1 MAEQVQGQFGYQRVQ
16 PIKTKP
22 LGTDSYGAVYKAKC
36 TEVPC
41 AAIIMHQAAVQF
53 TDPAMTVV
61 RQEYSSLC
69 AVRHPNIVQYLGW
82 YQDPDS
88 AANGVNGG
96 GFDNSL
102 ERCPET
108 TLLPCTSGSLL

>member
-1 MAEQVQGQFGYQRVQ
+1 MAEQVQRQFGYQRVQ
-16 PIKTKP
+16 PIKAKP
-22 LGTDSYGAVYKAKC
+22 LGTGSYGAVYKAKC

-53 TDPAMTVV
+53 TDLAMTVV

-82 YQDPDS
+82 YQDQDS
-88 AANGVNGG
+88 QMPVRMLLMELMDEGLTN
-96 GFDNSL
+96 FL
-102 ERCPET
+102 E
-108 TLLPCTSGSLL
+108 